1 MEEKKRL
8 IYPDIL
14 RIVSI
19 FGVIVLHCVGEL
31 WEQIPIK
38 SKSWVALVAID
49 SLFRFAVPVFV
60 MVSGMFMLSPSKN
73 RGIKKLYSKNILR
86 IVTSFAF
93 WSIVYLLYHQASDFI
108 VNRDSFK
115 PDFQSILNSFFA
127 GEYHLWFMYMIILL
141 HRYCAGSLRKNQLCN
156 IS

>member
-31 WEQIPIK
+31 WDQIPIK
-38 SKSWVALVAID
+38 SKGWVALVAID

-86 IVTSFAF
+86 IRNKQTGFV
-93 WSIVYLLYHQASDFI
+93 WSTGAG
-108 VNRDSFK
+108 
-115 PDFQSILNSFFA
+115 NSTKA
-127 GEYHLWFMYMIILL
+127 EMEST
-141 HRYCAGSLRKNQLCN
+141 CKT
-156 IS
+156 